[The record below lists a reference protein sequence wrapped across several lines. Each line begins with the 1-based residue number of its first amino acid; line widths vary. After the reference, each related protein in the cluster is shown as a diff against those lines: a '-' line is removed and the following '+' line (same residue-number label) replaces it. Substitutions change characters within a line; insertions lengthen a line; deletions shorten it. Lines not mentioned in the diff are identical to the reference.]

1 MYQTSRENENLKRYL
16 FEIHL
21 PTCSKSRESHLSLP
35 SSATDIRYLLLFLS
49 KKKGVK
55 VTILVMLKL
64 LRSIVTPTYR
74 KKKIAT
80 VQKLFHY
87 HNILIKIKYSVELK
101 KNFLMSIKCTHL
113 IFHFQA
119 LTFNSSVTTNSINW
133 KLIWQFTI
141 SYHKLNLEKNIS
153 NILVFRYL

>member
-1 MYQTSRENENLKRYL
+1 MYQTSRKNENLKRYL

-49 KKKGVK
+49 KKKGVN

-74 KKKIAT
+74 EKKIAT
-80 VQKLFHY
+80 FQKLFHY

-101 KNFLMSIKCTHL
+101 KNELTWYSIFRPLHL
-113 IFHFQA
+113 TAPWLPTVSIENWSD
-119 LTFNSSVTTNSINW
+119 NSLSVT
-133 KLIWQFTI
+133 I
-141 SYHKLNLEKNIS
+141 SWT
-153 NILVFRYL
+153 